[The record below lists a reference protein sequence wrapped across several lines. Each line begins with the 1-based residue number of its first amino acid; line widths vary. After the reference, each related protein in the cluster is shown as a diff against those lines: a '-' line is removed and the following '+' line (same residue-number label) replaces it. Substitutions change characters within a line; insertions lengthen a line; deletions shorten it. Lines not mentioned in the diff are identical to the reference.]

1 MKKILIVGQTP
12 PPYGGQ
18 AIMIQYMLDAKY
30 QSLQLYHVRMCFS
43 KEFSQRGKFSFYKI
57 WHLFSIIF
65 SIWKVRWTY
74 GVHTMYYPL
83 CSSPKVAL
91 IRDVII
97 LMCTRWLFKDIVYH
111 FHSSGISEEL
121 PKYPFIVRYLIFAIL
136 RKPSLGITSSSKNP
150 KDSAY
155 LQAKREAII
164 PLGIPDENRDEL
176 RKDFRKNPYMT
187 VMFMGLL
194 NGTKG
199 EGYILEAIHQLNQR
213 GLDIRFVFAGKFE
226 TEEYKNEFFQK
237 VKTYNLE
244 DKVDYRGIVS
254 GNEKRQLF
262 LDADVFCFP
271 SFFSSESFG
280 IVLLEA
286 MMYQMPLIASKW
298 RGVQSVV
305 EDGKNGFFV
314 DIRNSEQIAQAL
326 KRLFDD
332 RMLFIEMAKASRQ
345 LFKEK
350 YEIQKYL
357 HCIEE
362 VLLNIN

>member
-30 QSLQLYHVRMCFS
+30 KRIQLYHVRMCFS
-43 KEFSQRGKFSFYKI
+43 KEFNQRGKFSLYKI
-57 WHLFSIIF
+57 WHLLSIIS
-65 SIWKVRWTY
+65 SIWKIRWKY

-97 LMCTRWLFKDIVYH
+97 LMFTRWLFNDIVYH

-121 PKYPFIVRYLIFAIL
+121 PKYPFVVRYLIFTIL

-150 KDSAY
+150 KDATY
-155 LQAKREAII
+155 LQAKREEII
-164 PLGIPDENRDEL
+164 PLGIPDENPEEM
-176 RKDFRKNPYMT
+176 RKEFRRTPYMT

-199 EGYILEAIHQLNQR
+199 EGYVLEAIHLLNQK
-213 GLDIRFVFAGKFE
+213 GIDIRFIFAGKFE
-226 TEEYKNEFFQK
+226 TEEYKNFFIQK
-237 VKTYNLE
+237 VKAYKLE

-254 GNEKRQLF
+254 GHEKRQMF

-286 MMYQMPLIASKW
+286 MMYQMPLVASRW

-305 EDGKNGFFV
+305 EDGRNGFLV
-314 DIRNSEQIAQAL
+314 DIKNAEQIAQVL
-326 KRLFDD
+326 QQFFEDKE
-332 RMLFIEMAKASRQ
+332 LFINMGKESRRI
-345 LFKEK
+345 FKEK
-350 YEIQKYL
+350 YEIQTYL
-357 HCIEE
+357 RHMED
-362 VLLNIN
+362 VLSNIN